1 MPLTTTM
8 SEHRQK
14 GHQRRVEQEGAEADR
29 PGAAEGDEGE
39 RIGQAHRVD
48 EDLALGL
55 EGGEDH
61 PHHRQQHEQR
71 IDGDE
76 AVHGEAEDAEAQE
89 FRHHARR
96 EYLSC
101 SRPRMTAMTRRN
113 TAMALA

>member
-1 MPLTTTM
+1 MPETTTM
-8 SEHRQK
+8 SDTDRT
-14 GHQRRVEQEGAEADR
+14 VTSAELNRKVPSPIAQAR
-29 PGAAEGDEGE
+29 PKRDEGE
-39 RIGQAHRVD
+39 RVGQAQRID

-76 AVHGEAEDAEAQE
+76 AVHGEAEDLEAEE

-96 EYLSC
+96 EY
-101 SRPRMTAMTRRN
+101 
-113 TAMALA
+113 